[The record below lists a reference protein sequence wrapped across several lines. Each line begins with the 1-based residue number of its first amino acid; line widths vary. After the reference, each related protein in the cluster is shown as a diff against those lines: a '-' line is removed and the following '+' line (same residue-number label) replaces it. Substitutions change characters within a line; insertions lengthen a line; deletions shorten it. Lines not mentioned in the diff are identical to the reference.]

1 MVATSALRF
10 NNPVSASAS
19 MRQVFSQLRQGQ
31 RPSLVGQIDGLT
43 REMESRFFRT
53 NFRLSKDWSS
63 SSYPFEVSS
72 VYGNISGA
80 TPSDIGLSDDSPK
93 IFSEW
98 EKANRFPSGDAEQA
112 LHCFETALGACNGI
126 SLSDA
131 VAGRIYATVPLLGS
145 MPQAML
151 TGGTLSRISVE
162 QDTANGTYSYNNS
175 SIQFPHNFT
184 GTTPYT
190 YLPLAAHEL
199 GHAVDRILDVPLY
212 IMSRELHK
220 KALSLNAVFG
230 TDFFGIPRQRVE
242 YQNTLKEFFAENFMH
257 FLILG
262 EDGIKERLSGFP
274 EIADDMCAM
283 FRNIYAMPGF
293 SKRLFGERE
302 LINIQPRGTQIDTG
316 DAVFVDGFP
325 IIVREAYG
333 DQSDNF
339 QYFLHWPDADR
350 EHQTGLSF
358 PVNGA
363 RIFAKRDGNGKLSV
377 SNNEE
382 TGMDIAFELLDGD
395 RLFVSDLT
403 QGKTASI
410 ARSFRAFNRSDYEI
424 DDD

>member
-1 MVATSALRF
+1 VVTTSALRF
-10 NNPVSASAS
+10 NNPVSASVS

-53 NFRLSKDWSS
+53 DFRLAKDWRSS
-63 SSYPFEVSS
+63 SCPFEVSNI
-72 VYGNISGA
+72 YGNICSVS
-80 TPSDIGLSDDSPK
+80 PSDIGLSDDSPK

-98 EKANRFPSGDAEQA
+98 EKANSFPTGEAEEA
-112 LHCFETALGACNGI
+112 LHCFEAAIGSCNGI

-131 VAGRIYATVPLLGS
+131 VAGRIYATIPLLKS

-151 TGGTLSRISVE
+151 TGETLSRITFE
-162 QDTANGTYSYNNS
+162 QNTANGTYSYNNAG
-175 SIQFPHNFT
+175 IQFPHNFT

-199 GHAVDRILDVPLY
+199 GHSVDRILDVPLY
-212 IMSRELHK
+212 TMSRELHK
-220 KALSLNAVFG
+220 KARSLNAVFG

-242 YQNTLKEFFAENFMH
+242 YQNNLKEFFAENFMH
-257 FLILG
+257 FIILG

-274 EIADDMCAM
+274 EIAADMCTM
-283 FRNIYAMPGF
+283 FRNIYSIPGF

-302 LINIQPRGTQIDTG
+302 LINIQAKGTQIDSG

-325 IIVREAYG
+325 IAVRQAFG
-333 DQSDNF
+333 DQSENF
-339 QYFLHWPDADR
+339 QYFLHWPDADK

-363 RIFAKRDGNGKLSV
+363 RIYAKRDGNGKISV

-403 QGKTASI
+403 QEKSSSI
-410 ARSFRAFNRSDYEI
+410 ARAFRSFNRSDYEI